1 MKKPSVLPLLLASG
15 LGAMSYGTI
24 FTIVDDLRDR
34 YGIPEA
40 RLGLI
45 MGIGFFAGFVSNVFL
60 APLADRGHAKKM
72 IVIGIAVQL
81 LGNTAFGFLHSFWPL
96 FLARGIMGIGGGMIY
111 PAVRRI
117 VILADPDNMGANL
130 GRMLSVDVGGFTFGP
145 MLSAVTVSTFGIAS
159 PFLIISV
166 LMSLVG
172 LFIVRIP
179 VSESDTEGAPRQRL
193 AFDLFVQRSF
203 TGTIV
208 MGSAL
213 FVLIGTFD
221 ALWSMM
227 MEDMDAATWV
237 ANLGISLFAMPMLFL
252 GPIGGR
258 FTQNVGP
265 FKASIGGLTIGAGIL
280 TMYGVL
286 PSPYPMLVVGVMHG
300 IVDGLTVTGGSAA
313 IAMIVPKERIAS
325 AQGMQGATQT
335 IIAGIASVAAGAAYG
350 AFGRTA
356 TFVSAAM
363 IMLVLIAVGTVMV
376 LPHIHLKGSA
386 GLDPVSESAVEP
398 LL

>member
-1 MKKPSVLPLLLASG
+1 MKKASVLPLMLASG

-24 FTIVDDLRDR
+24 FTIIDDLRDR
-34 YGIPEA
+34 YGISEA

-45 MGIGFFAGFVSNVFL
+45 MGVGFFAGFVANVFL
-60 APLADRGHAKKM
+60 APYADRGHAKRL
-72 IVIGIAVQL
+72 IIIGIAIQL
-81 LGNTAFGFLHSFWPL
+81 LGNTTFGFMHSFWPL

-117 VILADPDNMGANL
+117 VILADPDNMGSNL

-145 MLSAVTVSTFGIAS
+145 MLSAVTVSSLGIAS
-159 PFLIISV
+159 PFIIISCLMVVIGFRV
-166 LMSLVG
+166 LSMTVNE
-172 LFIVRIP
+172 V
-179 VSESDTEGAPRQRL
+179 EGDDVPRQRL
-193 AFDLFVQRSF
+193 AFDLFRGRAF
-203 TGTIV
+203 TGTIAI
-208 MGSAL
+208 GCAL
-213 FVLIGTFD
+213 FTMIGTFD
-221 ALWSMM
+221 ALWSLMM
-227 MEDMDAATWV
+227 KDMNAATWV

-265 FKASIGGLTIGAGIL
+265 YKASIGGLTLGAVIL

-286 PSPYPMLVVGVMHG
+286 PSPYPMLVFGVIHG
-300 IVDGLTVTGGSAA
+300 VIDGMTVTGGSAA

-335 IIAGIASVAAGAAYG
+335 IIAGIAAVAAGSAYG
-350 AFGRTA
+350 AFGRTT
-356 TFVSAAM
+356 TFVSAAV
-363 IMLVLIAVGTVMV
+363 IMLVLIATGTWMV
-376 LPHIHLKGSA
+376 KEHIHMRGSD
-386 GLDPVSESAVEP
+386 GLDPVSETAVEP

>member
-1 MKKPSVLPLLLASG
+1 MKKASVLPLMLASG

-24 FTIVDDLRDR
+24 FTIIDDLRDR
-34 YGIPEA
+34 YGISEA

-45 MGIGFFAGFVSNVFL
+45 MGVGFFAGFVANVFL
-60 APLADRGHAKKM
+60 APYADRGHAKRL
-72 IVIGIAVQL
+72 IIIGIAIQL
-81 LGNTAFGFLHSFWPL
+81 LGNTTFGFMHSFWPL

-117 VILADPDNMGANL
+117 VIIADPDNMGSNL

-145 MLSAVTVSTFGIAS
+145 MLSAVTVSSLGIAS
-159 PFLIISV
+159 PFIIISCLMVVIGFRV
-166 LMSLVG
+166 LSMTVNE
-172 LFIVRIP
+172 V
-179 VSESDTEGAPRQRL
+179 EGDDVPRQRL
-193 AFDLFVQRSF
+193 AFDLFRGRAF
-203 TGTIV
+203 TGTIAI
-208 MGSAL
+208 GCAL
-213 FVLIGTFD
+213 FTMIGTFD
-221 ALWSMM
+221 ALWSLMM
-227 MEDMDAATWV
+227 KDMNAATWV

-265 FKASIGGLTIGAGIL
+265 YKASIGGLTLGAVIL

-286 PSPYPMLVVGVMHG
+286 PSPYPMLVFGVIHG
-300 IVDGLTVTGGSAA
+300 VIDGMTVTGGSAA

-335 IIAGIASVAAGAAYG
+335 IIAGIAAVAAGSAYG
-350 AFGRTA
+350 AFGRTT
-356 TFVSAAM
+356 TFVSAAV
-363 IMLVLIAVGTVMV
+363 IMLVLIATGTWMV
-376 LPHIHLKGSA
+376 KEHIHMKGSD
-386 GLDPVSESAVEP
+386 GLDPVSETAVEP